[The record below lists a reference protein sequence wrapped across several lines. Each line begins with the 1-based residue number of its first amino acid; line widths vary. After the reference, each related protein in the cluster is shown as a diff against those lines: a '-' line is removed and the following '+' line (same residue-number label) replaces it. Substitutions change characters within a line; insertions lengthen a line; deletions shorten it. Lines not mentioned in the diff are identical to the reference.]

1 MIKVSERDARLWCI
15 VLGGVAG
22 IAAGLAQ
29 LLAGQLNVAAIGI
42 ATGLALSGLAYA
54 YWRNWEPARL
64 VAVVVYTIA
73 VIMAVDPSQL
83 LEGVVLSSTF
93 ALLLAGPWWVIGLGA
108 ITFVGIGV
116 RSLIAFG
123 ALRTVVLSEIPVM
136 IMLVGIMAITRFALE
151 LERERGLNL
160 AKEAQAA
167 QASTEI
173 FAAQQSQQA
182 TVLAKQNEEQRR
194 LLELVTTLE
203 TPTVMIAE
211 GFILAPLIGTFDSRR
226 AESLTRRLLV
236 LVNEQRAHHVLLD
249 MSGVP
254 EVDSAVAQSLMRT
267 VQALKLLGC
276 DVSVSG
282 IAAPVAATMA
292 QLGLDLAGVK
302 AWRSP
307 QQALDTM
314 RAEITG

>member
-1 MIKVSERDARLWCI
+1 MINVSERDARLWCI
-15 VLGGVAG
+15 LLGGVSG

-29 LLAGQLNVAAIGI
+29 LLAGQLDIAIIGI
-42 ATGLALSGLAYA
+42 IAGLALSGLGYA
-54 YWRNWEPARL
+54 YWRKWELARL
-64 VAVVVYTIA
+64 IAVVIYTIA
-73 VIMAVDPSQL
+73 VILAVEPNQL
-83 LEGVVLSSTF
+83 LQGVVLASTF

-108 ITFVGIGV
+108 ITFLGLAV
-116 RSLIAFG
+116 RSVFTFG
-123 ALRTVVLSEIPVM
+123 DLQAVILSEIPVM
-136 IMLVGIMAITRFALE
+136 VMLVGIMAITRFALE
-151 LERERGLNL
+151 LERQRGLDL
-160 AKEAQAA
+160 VKEAQAA
-167 QASTEI
+167 QARTEI

-182 TVLAKQNEEQRR
+182 LVLSQQNEEQRR

-254 EVDSAVAQSLMRT
+254 AVDSAVAQSLMRT

-276 DVSVSG
+276 DVSISG

-314 RAEITG
+314 RAEMSV